1 MQAGARWKSSFRFT
15 DTFCHTLTTLMFICS
30 CHCLVESTQQ
40 TPKKDCQHNC
50 RPQSVES
57 NIKDQTLRQ
66 IRLLRSFQLAQL
78 SIVNCQQRAGDATH
92 PRSVLSADKEIP
104 LISGGEELTHLGD
117 TLVPLLDL
125 TQTTT
130 EKIAK
135 STVHSSQAP
144 LTYDMKGTA
153 EII

>member
-15 DTFCHTLTTLMFICS
+15 DTFCHTLTTPMFICS
-30 CHCLVESTQQ
+30 CHCFVKSTQQ

-125 TQTTT
+125 
-130 EKIAK
+130 KP
-135 STVHSSQAP
+135 P
-144 LTYDMKGTA
+144 LKVLSKAQYTLVRFLWHMTRNGQVK
-153 EII
+153 

>member
-1 MQAGARWKSSFRFT
+1 M
-15 DTFCHTLTTLMFICS
+15 
-30 CHCLVESTQQ
+30 
-40 TPKKDCQHNC
+40 TP
-50 RPQSVES
+50 P
-57 NIKDQTLRQ
+57 
-66 IRLLRSFQLAQL
+66 
-78 SIVNCQQRAGDATH
+78 TH
-92 PRSVLSADKEIP
+92 AYGLSADKEIP

-125 TQTTT
+125 TQTNT